1 MEPYGAM
8 KLGERIPGAGPRN
21 LYFSFFCF
29 EKEKIA
35 TSGIG
40 KHPREQGKFA
50 FYDILLLKDGKM
62 FIRDI
67 KILNFKTKSRSSLT

>member
-8 KLGERIPGAGPRN
+8 RLGKKIPGAGPRYIIS
-21 LYFSFFCF
+21 LSSALK
-29 EKEKIA
+29 KEKIS
-35 TSGIG
+35 TPGIG

-67 KILNFKTKSRSSLT
+67 KILNFKTKSRLRLT

>member
-8 KLGERIPGAGPRN
+8 GLGERIPGAGPRN
-21 LYFSFFCF
+21 IISLSSAL
-29 EKEKIA
+29 KKKKIP
-35 TSGIG
+35 TPGIG

-62 FIRDI
+62 FIRDM
-67 KILNFKTKSRSSLT
+67 KILNFKTKSRSRLT